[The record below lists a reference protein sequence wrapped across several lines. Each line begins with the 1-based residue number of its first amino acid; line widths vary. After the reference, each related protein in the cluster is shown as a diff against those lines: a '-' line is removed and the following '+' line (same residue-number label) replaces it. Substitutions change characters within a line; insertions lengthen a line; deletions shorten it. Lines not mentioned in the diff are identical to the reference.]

1 METTVVL
8 TFESVDEILLCDHS
22 NETSS
27 AVLSHSTTVFVLY
40 IVQTFEPVDEI
51 VLRDHS
57 NHTSPA
63 VLSHDTIWF
72 SVFFFNFRY

>member
-22 NETSS
+22 NETCS
-27 AVLSHSTTVFVLY
+27 AVFSHGIKVFVLY
-40 IVQTFEPVDEI
+40 IVLTFKPADEI

-57 NHTSPA
+57 NQI
-63 VLSHDTIWF
+63 LQQ
-72 SVFFFNFRY
+72 Y

>member
-27 AVLSHSTTVFVLY
+27 AVFSHGTTVFVLY
-40 IVQTFEPVDEI
+40 VVLTFESVDEI
-51 VLRDHS
+51 VLCGHS
-57 NHTSPA
+57 NGTSPA
-63 VLSHDTIWF
+63 VLSLSTIWF
-72 SVFFFNFRY
+72 SVFFFHFRY

>member
-8 TFESVDEILLCDHS
+8 TFESVDEILLCYHS

-27 AVLSHSTTVFVLY
+27 AVFSHGTTVFVLY
-40 IVQTFEPVDEI
+40 IVQTFESVDEI